1 LKFGAVLPICARV
14 SIGISVLCSKIPY
27 ESEQGIILT
36 YQGRNNEYQGNNER
50 GERYGNMIRKRMKS
64 VRKSRTLK
72 RESYDEAA
80 EPLKGGYYRR
90 ADGKEI
96 FLPLEIGYPAPG
108 EPIDDETAAF
118 ALRRRRVD
126 IVARYLRETECLP
139 LHFRCILADMLEAPA
154 DSPEE
159 YRLKFMRRSSGSPNG
174 STPAARARAQSRQE
188 RIGRFALAAGRH
200 GSKKA
205 QREFGVSP
213 SCVEKAK
220 LTAKKK

>member
-1 LKFGAVLPICARV
+1 MV
-14 SIGISVLCSKIPY
+14 
-27 ESEQGIILT
+27 T
-36 YQGRNNEYQGNNER
+36 NH
-50 GERYGNMIRKRMKS
+50 MKP
-64 VRKSRTLK
+64 VRKSGTSK
-72 RESYDEAA
+72 QASYDEAA

-96 FLPLEIGYPAPG
+96 FVLLESGYPAPG
-108 EPIDDETAAF
+108 EPIDDEIAVY

-174 STPAARARAQSRQE
+174 STPAAQARAQSRQE
-188 RIGRFALAAGRH
+188 HIGRFALAAGRH

-213 SCVEKAK
+213 SYVEKAK
-220 LTAKKK
+220 RAAKKK